1 MGPASSV
8 AAEGFFGARL
18 EHGVL
23 RGIEDARQAAQ
34 DVPDVP
40 WSFAPMPTKSA
51 EAPHIRRLSEPK
63 YVKCTESGNYKA
75 VVKALSRAVTSGM
88 LPTGGFLW
96 RVSLPFLYQ
105 EFSGLLSC
113 TVTPSSPHPTPRSQA
128 LLSRSRRPEV
138 TSQALLSRSAN
149 PKVTPF
155 FTKYCE
161 GKSPSTNKL
170 LPRPKNRIDGRADL

>member
-1 MGPASSV
+1 
-8 AAEGFFGARL
+8 
-18 EHGVL
+18 L

-88 LPTGGFLW
+88 LPKGWVF
-96 RVSLPFLYQ
+96 VESFPSLPLPGIFGP
-105 EFSGLLSC
+105 SLLHRD
-113 TVTPSSPHPTPRSQA
+113 PFFPAPDAQKSSPSFPLPTPRSHKSGPSFPIPESESHA
-128 LLSRSRRPEV
+128 LLSVDKALRREV
-138 TSQALLSRSAN
+138 TIHKQTLAAAKK
-149 PKVTPF
+149 PH
-155 FTKYCE
+155 
-161 GKSPSTNKL
+161 
-170 LPRPKNRIDGRADL
+170 

>member
-1 MGPASSV
+1 M
-8 AAEGFFGARL
+8 
-18 EHGVL
+18 

-88 LPTGGFLW
+88 LPKGWVFVEGFP
-96 RVSLPFLYQ
+96 SLPLPGIFGP
-105 EFSGLLSC
+105 SLL
-113 TVTPSSPHPTPRSQA
+113 HRD
-128 LLSRSRRPEV
+128 
-138 TSQALLSRSAN
+138 
-149 PKVTPF
+149 PF
-155 FTKYCE
+155 FPAPDAH
-161 GKSPSTNKL
+161 KSQVRPFFPDPRIRKSRPSFRRQSTPKGSHNPQTNSCRGQKTAL
-170 LPRPKNRIDGRADL
+170 TAGPICDVPLRKHV